1 VKKVVKVSR
10 RDEKSTK
17 RFFNE
22 LSLLKGLQHPN
33 VMAFEKAGSFS
44 DHHAIIM
51 PYCNGGALY
60 NLIGKMTIG
69 EIEDYFLQMC
79 GGLKYLH
86 SRGIV
91 HRDIKLDNILV
102 NGSQI
107 VITDFDMSSGIIPGT
122 SLVRHKM
129 GTEPYMAPEMIA
141 N

>member
-1 VKKVVKVSR
+1 IYLAHLKFDKSVKKVVKVFR

-22 LSLLKGLQHPN
+22 LSLLKSLQHPN
-33 VMAFEKAGSFS
+33 VMALEKAGSFS

-51 PYCNGGALY
+51 PYCDGGALY
-60 NLIGKMTIG
+60 NLIGRMTQ
-69 EIEDYFLQMC
+69 EEMEHYFLQMC

-102 NGSQI
+102 SGSQI

-122 SLVRHKM
+122 SL
-129 GTEPYMAPEMIA
+129 
-141 N
+141 